1 MGTKKYW
8 IVSVGFALGAMFVGS
23 VDAAPRPSALH
34 QSVRF
39 ESAKLGPTGQDHGFT
54 ISENQWLGVRFTTA
68 TPLRVKAIGGHIS
81 QVTPGNLFVAV
92 FPTSEQA
99 IPKSPPKPEHA
110 LFIRTFD
117 APSVSREV
125 RVPADFVLPPG
136 TYAIV
141 FGSGAAGANAHG
153 VIPGTD
159 DEVGSPDYLSWA
171 DNHWVEGGFGGARFF
186 IDSDRILPD
195 GTVRERR

>member
-8 IVSVGFALGAMFVGS
+8 VVSVGLALGAIFVGS
-23 VDAAPRPSALH
+23 VDAAPRPSALQ

-39 ESAKLGPTGQDHGFT
+39 ESATLGPTGQDHGFT
-54 ISENQWLGVRFTTA
+54 ISKKQWLGFRFTTT

-81 QVTPGNLFVAV
+81 QVTPGNLFVAI

-99 IPKSPPKPEHA
+99 IPESPPNPAQA

-117 APSVSREV
+117 APSVSREI
-125 RVPADFVLPPG
+125 RVPANFSLSPG

-141 FGSGAAGANAHG
+141 FGSGAAGAEAHG

-159 DEVGSPDYLSWA
+159 NEVGSPDYLSWA
-171 DNHWVEGGFGGARFF
+171 DNRWVEGGFGGARFF

-195 GTVRERR
+195 QIARPRR

>member
-1 MGTKKYW
+1 MRIRKYW

-34 QSVRF
+34 QSVRI

-54 ISENQWLGVRFTTA
+54 ISKNQWLGVRFTTT

-81 QVTPGNLFVAV
+81 QVTPGHLFV
-92 FPTSEQA
+92 
-99 IPKSPPKPEHA
+99 
-110 LFIRTFD
+110 
-117 APSVSREV
+117 EV
-125 RVPADFVLPPG
+125 RVPADFVLSPG

-195 GTVRERR
+195 GTARERR